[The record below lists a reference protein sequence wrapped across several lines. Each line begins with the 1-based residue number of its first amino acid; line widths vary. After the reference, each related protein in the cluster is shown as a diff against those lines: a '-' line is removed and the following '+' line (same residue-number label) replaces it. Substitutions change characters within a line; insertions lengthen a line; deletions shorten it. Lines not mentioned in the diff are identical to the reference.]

1 MCHVVAT
8 CDCVCKRLRHPL
20 PCNIS
25 YILHAGLSF
34 VNNWQCQHIAAC
46 TAPSTTQPI
55 LLVYMTH
62 AAYVSQCM
70 QWLSFS
76 VPIPPSVSSLTK
88 LNSQL
93 VGPAVIHHPA
103 YYSASTPC
111 SNGAGP
117 VLLQPEHTPAWP
129 ATKHNGKLLHF
140 SSRPP
145 SMWSVRL
152 PPPTHTHPNGPFSSH
167 THTNQ
172 AASSSCMEVTTRK
185 PWPSGSGLLPGRT
198 TSTARHPAAAA
209 ACGVHTSCR
218 HTR

>member
-152 PPPTHTHPNGPFSSH
+152 PPH
-167 THTNQ
+167 THTPQ
-172 AASSSCMEVTTRK
+172 WSVQLPHTHQSSRQQLLHGGDHPEAVALGQRLVA
-185 PWPSGSGLLPGRT
+185 WPHHKHGSPPGCCSGLRR
-198 TSTARHPAAAA
+198 AHIM
-209 ACGVHTSCR
+209 
-218 HTR
+218 